1 MYAEQQAHYSTARCY
16 CIVSSATCEKAG
28 TATYLCDTKLPTDGD
43 MQEWRESSIFCGTGA
58 DQKCQDGESYGELSQ
73 VAKPL

>member
-1 MYAEQQAHYSTARCY
+1 MQSSKLTTYSTARCY

-43 MQEWRESSIFCGTGA
+43 KQEWRESSIFCGTGA
-58 DQKCQDGESYGELSQ
+58 DQKYQDGESYGELSQ